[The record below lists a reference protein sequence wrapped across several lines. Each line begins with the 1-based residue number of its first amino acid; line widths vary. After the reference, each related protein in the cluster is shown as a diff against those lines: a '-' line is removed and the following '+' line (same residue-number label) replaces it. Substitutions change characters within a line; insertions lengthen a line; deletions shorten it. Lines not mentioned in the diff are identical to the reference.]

1 MKDEGVVRRN
11 ALYNTCAVKGHGHA
25 SLHEEK
31 YNTLRAGSLLSMYK
45 RIRCM
50 HRNVTILFFSPLLY
64 LLIQTVE
71 VGAGSGEEEGFDYN
85 IIPVYVYSVITNCY
99 CLTKKLYVASREH
112 WSDYVAR
119 CLLSL
124 GPCFFLFFFVGQ

>member
-1 MKDEGVVRRN
+1 MDMLACTKKNITLSGQ
-11 ALYNTCAVKGHGHA
+11 GHFSRCTKEYDVCTQM
-25 SLHEEK
+25 SLS
-31 YNTLRAGSLLSMYK
+31 Y
-45 RIRCM
+45 
-50 HRNVTILFFSPLLY
+50 FFFPLLY